1 MRAARGPMP
10 ARTPR
15 LDALIRTPGATRIPN
30 PTLPILPP
38 LGANGPPRR
47 SPSSLGSQRLT
58 QPASTPWARKSTHA
72 SQCCSITFKFC
83 PSVSSRSPQ
92 GDTPNLRSIPG
103 QRGNIDPRHARGR
116 PLRRTTRATH
126 AAQAELQRSHRPSR
140 PRGACHRVADHPAAA
155 DGGARRGALRAP
167 RPRRS
172 GAGSASCVHGI
183 SRLQPPLAS
192 GDQGSQ
198 RRCGRGGTA
207 SSPSAVGGRQ
217 WRGCT
222 GPVGSCRVG
231 FA

>member
-1 MRAARGPMP
+1 MP

-72 SQCCSITFKFC
+72 SECCSITSNYPEFRAARPRETPQIYDPF
-83 PSVSSRSPQ
+83 PDSVETS
-92 GDTPNLRSIPG
+92 TPATLAAVRFGG
-103 QRGNIDPRHARGR
+103 QHGRRMPRRPNFNDRIDPLGLAEPAIASPTIRPPRIELAGR
-116 PLRRTTRATH
+116 PAC
-126 AAQAELQRSHRPSR
+126 ASAQAKRSR
-140 PRGACHRVADHPAAA
+140 
-155 DGGARRGALRAP
+155 L
-167 RPRRS
+167 
-172 GAGSASCVHGI
+172 CVVRTRI

-217 WRGCT
+217 WRGCAGAT
-222 GPVGSCRVG
+222 GPCRVATG
-231 FA
+231 FVEG